1 MGKVTNL
8 RPDLSELCEE
18 YDTIIVIG
26 VSDDQVQI
34 VSNMEDPD
42 ILYNMEVAK
51 SELINAYFTTEIHCC
66 RCNTSTS
73 RSLIAKRLH

>member
-18 YDTIIVIG
+18 YDTLIVIG
-26 VSDDQVQI
+26 VNEDLIQI

-42 ILYNMEVAK
+42 ILYSMEVAK
-51 SELINAYFTTEIHCC
+51 AELINAYFTTEIH
-66 RCNTSTS
+66 
-73 RSLIAKRLH
+73 

>member
-8 RPDLSELCEE
+8 RPDLAELCEE

-26 VSDDQVQI
+26 VSDDQIQI

-42 ILYNMEVAK
+42 ILYSMEVAK
-51 SELINAYFTTEIHCC
+51 AELINAYFNSYEIH
-66 RCNTSTS
+66 
-73 RSLIAKRLH
+73 

>member
-1 MGKVTNL
+1 MGKVTNI

-26 VSDDQVQI
+26 VSDNQIQI

-42 ILYNMEVAK
+42 ILYSMEVAK
-51 SELINAYFTTEIHCC
+51 SELINAYFTTEIH
-66 RCNTSTS
+66 
-73 RSLIAKRLH
+73 

>member
-1 MGKVTNL
+1 MGKVINL

-26 VSDDQVQI
+26 VSDDQIQI

-42 ILYNMEVAK
+42 ILYSMEVAK
-51 SELINAYFTTEIHCC
+51 AELINAYFTTEIH
-66 RCNTSTS
+66 
-73 RSLIAKRLH
+73 

>member
-1 MGKVTNL
+1 MGKVTNI
-8 RPDLSELCEE
+8 RPNLSELCEE

-42 ILYNMEVAK
+42 ILYSMEVAK
-51 SELINAYFTTEIHCC
+51 SELINAYFTTEIH
-66 RCNTSTS
+66 
-73 RSLIAKRLH
+73 

>member
-26 VSDDQVQI
+26 VSDDQIQI

-42 ILYNMEVAK
+42 ILYSMEVAK
-51 SELINAYFTTEIHCC
+51 SELINAYFATEIH
-66 RCNTSTS
+66 
-73 RSLIAKRLH
+73 

>member
-8 RPDLSELCEE
+8 RPDLSQLCEE

-26 VSDDQVQI
+26 VNEDQIQI

-51 SELINAYFTTEIHCC
+51 SELINAYFTTEIH
-66 RCNTSTS
+66 
-73 RSLIAKRLH
+73 

>member
-26 VSDDQVQI
+26 VNDDQIQI

-42 ILYNMEVAK
+42 ILYSMEVAK
-51 SELINAYFTTEIHCC
+51 SELINAYFTTEIH
-66 RCNTSTS
+66 
-73 RSLIAKRLH
+73 

>member
-8 RPDLSELCEE
+8 RPNLSELCEE

-42 ILYNMEVAK
+42 ILYNMEIAK
-51 SELINAYFTTEIHCC
+51 SELINAYFTTGIH
-66 RCNTSTS
+66 
-73 RSLIAKRLH
+73 

>member
-8 RPDLSELCEE
+8 RPDLSELCDE

-26 VSDDQVQI
+26 VSDDQIQI

-42 ILYNMEVAK
+42 ILYSMEVAK
-51 SELINAYFTTEIHCC
+51 SELINAYFTTEIH
-66 RCNTSTS
+66 
-73 RSLIAKRLH
+73 

>member
-8 RPDLSELCEE
+8 RPNLSELCEE

-26 VSDDQVQI
+26 VSDDQIQI

-42 ILYNMEVAK
+42 ILYSMEVAK
-51 SELINAYFTTEIHCC
+51 AELINAYFTDYEVH
-66 RCNTSTS
+66 
-73 RSLIAKRLH
+73 

>member
-18 YDTIIVIG
+18 YDTLIVIG
-26 VSDDQVQI
+26 VNEDLIQI

-42 ILYNMEVAK
+42 ILYSMEVAK
-51 SELINAYFTTEIHCC
+51 AELINAYFTTEVH
-66 RCNTSTS
+66 
-73 RSLIAKRLH
+73 

>member
-1 MGKVTNL
+1 MGKVTNI

-26 VSDDQVQI
+26 VSDNQIQI

-42 ILYNMEVAK
+42 ILYSMEVAK
-51 SELINAYFTTEIHCC
+51 AELINAYFTADYEVH
-66 RCNTSTS
+66 
-73 RSLIAKRLH
+73 

>member
-8 RPDLSELCEE
+8 RPNLSELCEE

-51 SELINAYFTTEIHCC
+51 AELINAYFTTGIH
-66 RCNTSTS
+66 
-73 RSLIAKRLH
+73 

>member
-42 ILYNMEVAK
+42 ILYSMEVAK
-51 SELINAYFTTEIHCC
+51 SELINAYFTTEIH
-66 RCNTSTS
+66 
-73 RSLIAKRLH
+73 

>member
-8 RPDLSELCEE
+8 RPDLSQLCEE

-26 VSDDQVQI
+26 VNDDQIQI

-42 ILYNMEVAK
+42 ILYSMEVAK
-51 SELINAYFTTEIHCC
+51 SELINAYFTTEVH
-66 RCNTSTS
+66 
-73 RSLIAKRLH
+73 

>member
-8 RPDLSELCEE
+8 RPDLSQLCEE

-26 VSDDQVQI
+26 VNDDQVQI

-51 SELINAYFTTEIHCC
+51 SELINAYFTTEIH
-66 RCNTSTS
+66 
-73 RSLIAKRLH
+73 

>member
-8 RPDLSELCEE
+8 RPNLSELCEE

-26 VSDDQVQI
+26 VSDDQKQI

-42 ILYNMEVAK
+42 IRYSMEVAK
-51 SELINAYFTTEIHCC
+51 SELINAYFTTEIH
-66 RCNTSTS
+66 
-73 RSLIAKRLH
+73 